1 MKQIYRLVMDPN
13 INPLSALPKMVQFQF
28 MTIVAFMWSFVFS
41 AWVGLLSAFGSMVG
55 IHLVLLIGV
64 FFTSAVFRKAREM
77 RPVCYDM
84 RFEDS
89 RDGCARY
96 DDVWGG

>member
-1 MKQIYRLVMDPN
+1 
-13 INPLSALPKMVQFQF
+13 
-28 MTIVAFMWSFVFS
+28 
-41 AWVGLLSAFGSMVG
+41 MVG

-64 FFTSAVFRKAREM
+64 IFTSAVFRKAREM
-77 RPVCYDM
+77 RPVSYDM